1 MEAPEGWLA
10 SIHLAGVIRALL
22 VLGVGILLARFA
34 GRGVGRML
42 AQHPDRQM
50 AMLASKGAVWLIGGL
65 ALVMALRELGFQIGV
80 LLGAAGILSVAIGF
94 ASQTSASN
102 LISGLFLL
110 GEKPFGVGDVITI
123 GDTRGEVLSIDSLS
137 VKLRTFDNIFV
148 RIPNESIIKDR
159 VQTLTRFPIRR
170 FDLKLT
176 VRFDEDLDRLEAS
189 LRRTAEATP
198 LALVDPRPLFL
209 NLGFEEYGLGI
220 QFSVWATQANW
231 MGLRNALVR
240 DVRDTLIREGVE
252 IPYRRVR
259 VEEGASGDA
268 RAAAVATATG
278 SGAATGTGAGPGT
291 GSV

>member
-1 MEAPEGWLA
+1 MDAPEGWLG
-10 SIHLAGVIRALL
+10 SIHLAGVIRALVVL
-22 VLGVGILLARFA
+22 VVGFLLARFA

-50 AMLASKGAVWLIGGL
+50 VMLASKGVVWLVGGL

-110 GEKPFGVGDVITI
+110 GEKPFGVGDVINI
-123 GDTRGEVLSIDSLS
+123 GYTTGEVLSIDSLS

-159 VQTLTRFPIRR
+159 VRTLTRFPIRR

-176 VRFDEDLDRLEAS
+176 VRFDEDLEALETC
-189 LRRTAEATP
+189 LRHTAEATP

-220 QFSVWATQANW
+220 QFSVWATRENYLP
-231 MGLRNALVR
+231 LRNALVR

-268 RAAAVATATG
+268 RAAAVATASGPG
-278 SGAATGTGAGPGT
+278 SGSGPGR
-291 GSV
+291 V

>member
-1 MEAPEGWLA
+1 MDAPEGWLG
-10 SIHLAGVIRALL
+10 SMHLAGVIRALVVL
-22 VLGVGILLARFA
+22 VVGILLARFA

-50 AMLASKGAVWLIGGL
+50 VMLASKGAVWLIGGL

-110 GEKPFGVGDVITI
+110 GEKPFGVGDVIII
-123 GDTRGEVLSIDSLS
+123 GETRGEVLSIDSLS

-148 RIPNESIIKDR
+148 RIPNESIIKDQ

-176 VRFDEDLDRLEAS
+176 VRFDEDLEALEAS

-220 QFSVWATQANW
+220 QFSVWATRENW
-231 MGLRNALVR
+231 LELRNALVR
-240 DVRDTLIREGVE
+240 DVRDTLIREGIE

-259 VEEGASGDA
+259 VEEGGEAGA
-268 RAAAVATATG
+268 RAAAVATAAEPADG
-278 SGAATGTGAGPGT
+278 PVSGPGR
-291 GSV
+291 V